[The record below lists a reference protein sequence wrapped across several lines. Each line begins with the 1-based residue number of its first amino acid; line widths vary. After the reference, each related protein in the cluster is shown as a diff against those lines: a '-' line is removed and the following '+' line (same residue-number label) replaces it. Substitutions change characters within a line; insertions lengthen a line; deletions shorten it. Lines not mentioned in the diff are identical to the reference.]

1 MNDWAATR
9 KAWAVIEKA
18 RIDQLL
24 EVMDAL
30 KVPYLY
36 SEEYLKCRV
45 IIANM
50 YETGRRNQEFKEKMV
65 ELGLW
70 GEDDIVPP
78 EPNDSAEVRRVAE
91 RLQNKGVMRV
101 TAGDYGNFTK
111 HYHARLSSR
120 RATRRKYPII
130 APGTVK

>member
-50 YETGRRNQEFKEKMV
+50 YETGRRTQDFKEKLV
-65 ELGLW
+65 DLGL
-70 GEDDIVPP
+70 
-78 EPNDSAEVRRVAE
+78 S
-91 RLQNKGVMRV
+91 Q
-101 TAGDYGNFTK
+101 
-111 HYHARLSSR
+111 
-120 RATRRKYPII
+120 
-130 APGTVK
+130 TVCGYASMDHFQFCFFRNCIKMKESN